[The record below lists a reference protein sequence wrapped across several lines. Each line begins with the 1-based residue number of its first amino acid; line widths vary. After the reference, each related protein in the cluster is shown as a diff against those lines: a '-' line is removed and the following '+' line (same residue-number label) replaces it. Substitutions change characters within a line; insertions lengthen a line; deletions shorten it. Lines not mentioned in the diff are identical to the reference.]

1 MSRLFIET
9 LLIDEE
15 LADQARAAWDTG
27 EIDAVT
33 AWWAWLIRINN

>member
-1 MSRLFIET
+1 VSRLFIET

-15 LADQARAAWDTG
+15 LPDQVWAAWDAG

-33 AWWAWLIRINN
+33 AWWA